1 MDKLDY
7 RSDPELIEFQ
17 ARLAQLETEKQAADT
32 AVNAGRVELAAAQA
46 HLEEGQIRA
55 LIDSSGTKTVADLTK
70 RVEAAEKQLAQ
81 AQASAARYPR
91 AAERLRAV
99 ADQRKL
105 AAAQAAKANLRA
117 EYERAVAMLASAL
130 EAAAE
135 ANKRVDELATLAWQ
149 QFGLPIAGVR
159 VKTPVHDL
167 NWAELS
173 TDKHSRLSDWLLEV
187 AEHHPAALGENHP
200 ARVHV
205 RRAKE
210 VQRRNDAAQEANR
223 RRDYES
229 LRPPRPRYF
238 GGSQ

>member
-17 ARLAQLETEKQAADT
+17 TRLAQLETEKQAADT

-46 HLEEGQIRA
+46 HLEEAQIRA
-55 LIDSSGTKTVADLTK
+55 LIDSNGSKIVADLTK

-81 AQASAARYPR
+81 AQAAAARYPK
-91 AAERLRAV
+91 AWERLRAI
-99 ADQRKL
+99 ADQKKL
-105 AAAQAAKANLRA
+105 AAAQAARTNLLR

-130 EAAAE
+130 DAAAE
-135 ANKRVDELATLAWQ
+135 ANKRVEELATLAWE
-149 QFGLPIAGVR
+149 QFGLPIAGAR
-159 VKTPVHDL
+159 VKSPVHDL
-167 NWAELS
+167 SWSELS
-173 TDKHSRLSDWLLEV
+173 ADKHSRLSDWLREI
-187 AEHHPAALGENHP
+187 AEFHPGALGENHP